1 MGALLDGSE
10 TMTKKRTRIRWL
22 QKSLIGSLVVLLFL
36 LVIYLFN
43 GNQIQSAREFRRG
56 DQLAKADA
64 LLLQCWRLPGHLG
77 SIEFETK
84 LAAVQQGDLREETRW
99 NDQAKTASTL
109 KQKNLILESLCKGNL
124 AAFRSNEAKLYAD
137 EILKGDS
144 TNSMALWLR
153 GRCWAK
159 LQKESMAIADLERS
173 VALSPR
179 VLKFR
184 LSLAELL
191 QQQGYNH
198 LATGHYRK
206 LIEEKHF
213 TPEVMIGLSRC
224 QAEAGETAEAERT
237 LQNLIQRYPSSSS
250 ALIERGRL
258 QLRQGNA
265 SEAIKWAT
273 KAAQISPRSQ
283 SVNSFLLLCMSS
295 QGLDTTQLQNKI
307 DDDARTRVDLK
318 KLLRTSPKNAD
329 AICNV
334 GDFMISTGD
343 ELEGLGCYQRALGV
357 DPDSVVAIEAI
368 TNYLECAGQA
378 GLASRYRNSSRSPIK
393 SSSRDAATSV
403 SSEVPSSGLSLD
415 LPAFSDLASEAS
427 PAEASPEEVRQL
439 CGACHAYP
447 TPDSFPKSAW
457 RKEVQ
462 LGFDFLRDSS
472 KSGTF
477 PSVESVVRYYENR
490 APDTLPILNPS
501 IAKAPFPI
509 QFEVA
514 GGGWLTNLPPY
525 PASTHVNFVQ
535 FEPNKNLDLL
545 VCDARLDRVLA
556 LRADNAIPEW
566 TVLGPALVPCHAEM
580 VDLDTDGL
588 NDVVVA
594 CLGQFFPTDDKVG
607 SVVWLH
613 AKPDGS
619 YLPITLLEGVG
630 RVADVRPGDFNGDGR
645 IDLVVAVFG
654 WRNGGEILYL
664 ENRTSDWRNPQFET
678 HVIDERHGAI
688 HIPVADLNRDGNLD
702 FVALISQE
710 HEEVVAFLNDGKGQ
724 FDKKTIFTAP
734 HPAYGSSGI
743 ELVDMDA
750 DSDLDVLLTNG
761 DSLDRPY
768 ILKPYHG
775 IQWLEN
781 DNAYPFSRHSV
792 GAMYGVSR
800 AVAADM
806 DGDRDMDVV
815 AVSFVPGSEL
825 PEMIGKSLPSAILYE
840 QIRPL
845 EFVAHVLEMGNCD
858 HFSCAIADWNRDG
871 QMDLS
876 LGYFSWKR
884 STAKPDAALLLKGVK
899 SE

>member
-1 MGALLDGSE
+1 
-10 TMTKKRTRIRWL
+10 MTKKRTRIRWL
-22 QKSLIGSLVVLLFL
+22 QRSLIRSLVLLLFL

-137 EILKGDS
+137 EILKVDTANS
-144 TNSMALWLR
+144 TALWLR
-153 GRCWAK
+153 GKCWAK

-265 SEAIKWAT
+265 LEAIKWAT

-329 AICNV
+329 AICKV

-343 ELEGLGCYQRALGV
+343 EMEGLGCYQRALGV
-357 DPDSVVAIEAI
+357 DPDSVFAIEAI
-368 TNYLECAGQA
+368 ANYLERTGQA

-477 PSVESVVRYYENR
+477 PSVE
-490 APDTLPILNPS
+490 
-501 IAKAPFPI
+501 
-509 QFEVA
+509 
-514 GGGWLTNLPPY
+514 
-525 PASTHVNFVQ
+525 
-535 FEPNKNLDLL
+535 NLDLM

-566 TVLGPALVPCHAEM
+566 IVLGPALVPCHAEM

-594 CLGQFFPTDDKVG
+594 CFGQFFPTDDKVG

-654 WRNGGEILYL
+654 WRNEGEILYV
-664 ENRTSDWRNPQFET
+664 ENSTSDWTNPQFVT

-876 LGYFSWKR
+876 LGNFSWKR

>member
-1 MGALLDGSE
+1 
-10 TMTKKRTRIRWL
+10 MTKKRTRIRWL
-22 QKSLIGSLVVLLFL
+22 QRSLIRSLVLLLFL

-137 EILKGDS
+137 EILKVDTANS
-144 TNSMALWLR
+144 TALWLR
-153 GRCWAK
+153 GKCWAK

-265 SEAIKWAT
+265 LEAIKWAT

-329 AICNV
+329 AICKV

-343 ELEGLGCYQRALGV
+343 EMEGLGCYQRALGV
-357 DPDSVVAIEAI
+357 DPDSVFAIEAI
-368 TNYLECAGQA
+368 ANYLERTGQA

-477 PSVESVVRYYENR
+477 PSVE
-490 APDTLPILNPS
+490 
-501 IAKAPFPI
+501 
-509 QFEVA
+509 
-514 GGGWLTNLPPY
+514 
-525 PASTHVNFVQ
+525 
-535 FEPNKNLDLL
+535 NLDLM

-566 TVLGPALVPCHAEM
+566 IVLGPALVPCHAEM

-619 YLPITLLEGVG
+619 YLPITLLEDVG

-654 WRNGGEILYL
+654 WRNEGEILYV
-664 ENRTSDWRNPQFET
+664 ENSTSDWTNPQFVT

-876 LGYFSWKR
+876 LGNFSWKR